1 MKDFHRQF
9 VLVPADKAANNIIIV
24 CKKFYLEVVCKEL
37 YCLDSSSP
45 HTYIECTS
53 DSGCIVEEHLNYM
66 KKGKIDVPLEMHELP
81 KFYWLPKMHKSPYGC
96 RFIAASSKCTTKP
109 LSSILTS
116 CFTTILTHFK
126 EYCDGIYRNTG
137 VNAFWIINN
146 SQQALKVL
154 HEVNGTSR
162 ALHMD
167 SFDFSTLYTK
177 IPHDSLK
184 SNLKDLIQEAYKIRG
199 AKFLCV
205 RDSGTTYWSVS
216 RSTHRDIDEKELFDM
231 LEFLI
236 DNVYIEV
243 GNKVFRQRVGIP
255 MGTNCAPLIAN
266 LFLFFYE
273 YKYMRYL
280 LKNNYQLAR
289 KCSNT
294 VRYIDD
300 LLTLNNSS
308 FESEIPNIYPSEL
321 ELKRTTESPLELSYL
336 DITIRIDCNR
346 FVTTLYDKRDVFQF
360 YIVNFPYLDSNIP
373 TGPAYGTYMSQLVRI
388 GRICEDFASFASRN
402 RKLTSRLL
410 KQGFWY
416 RKLCLAFK
424 KFSKKHKEIFSKF
437 KTSLRQHIAEGI
449 CLPACTMRHL
459 TTNVTKRRSSGIVD
473 MPCSTIS

>member
-1 MKDFHRQF
+1 
-9 VLVPADKAANNIIIV
+9 
-24 CKKFYLEVVCKEL
+24 
-37 YCLDSSSP
+37 
-45 HTYIECTS
+45 
-53 DSGCIVEEHLNYM
+53 
-66 KKGKIDVPLEMHELP
+66 
-81 KFYWLPKMHKSPYGC
+81 
-96 RFIAASSKCTTKP
+96 
-109 LSSILTS
+109 
-116 CFTTILTHFK
+116 
-126 EYCDGIYRNTG
+126 
-137 VNAFWIINN
+137 
-146 SQQALKVL
+146 
-154 HEVNGTSR
+154 
-162 ALHMD
+162 
-167 SFDFSTLYTK
+167 
-177 IPHDSLK
+177 
-184 SNLKDLIQEAYKIRG
+184 
-199 AKFLCV
+199 
-205 RDSGTTYWSVS
+205 
-216 RSTHRDIDEKELFDM
+216 
-231 LEFLI
+231 
-236 DNVYIEV
+236 
-243 GNKVFRQRVGIP
+243 
-255 MGTNCAPLIAN
+255 
-266 LFLFFYE
+266 
-273 YKYMRYL
+273 MRYL

-308 FESEIPNIYPSEL
+308 LESEIPNIYPSEL

-388 GRICEDFASFASRN
+388 GRICEDFASFASRDC
-402 RKLTSRLL
+402 KLTSRLL

-459 TTNVTKRRSSGIVD
+459 TTNVTKRRSSGIMD